1 MRKVVAILVTAL
13 VFAGLYVFF
22 AGGGKDIAFT
32 EYELDEGSFK
42 AGTLAKIESESG
54 LQLPPGTKGL
64 RFHYIPPIDPIA
76 FAKLEIPAGSKDLM
90 VQRLNE
96 MREFSG
102 KFHSDFANNRCN
114 WWPASVTNVIATKFS
129 TKGGFYIQ
137 AHLVQES
144 DKVIL
149 YLKYFSI

>member
-1 MRKVVAILVTAL
+1 MRKVVVILVSAL
-13 VFAGLYVFF
+13 AFAGVYVFF

-42 AGTLAKIESESG
+42 ADTLAKIESESG

-64 RFHYIPPIDPIA
+64 RFHYKPPIDPIV
-76 FAKLEIPAGSKDLM
+76 FAKIQIPSESKDLM
-90 VQRLNE
+90 VKRLDK
-96 MREFSG
+96 MQEFSG
-102 KFHSDFANNRCN
+102 KFYSDFANSRCN
-114 WWPASVTNVIATKFS
+114 WFPAAVTNGIATKFS
-129 TKGGFYIQ
+129 TKGSFYIQ

-149 YLKYFSI
+149 YLKYFTI